1 MRLLS
6 GLLAFVSLPALAFDF
21 SAELGVEGRR
31 FLQEG
36 EYQHQVN
43 DEYSVSWKPEFVWE
57 GDSSETTFIPYFR
70 KDFQDPDRSH
80 SDIREALWKGWNGPY
95 ELHVGIGKVFWGVTE
110 SINLADIIN
119 QTDQVESPDGDE
131 KLGQPM
137 IQGIWLSDSWGT
149 FNAFILPGFRERT
162 FPGEPGRYRL
172 PIPFTDAEYQSSE
185 EDRHVD
191 FAFRWS
197 NYYEFLGAPLDV
209 SFSLFHGTGRDPIY
223 IIEETE
229 FSEDLIVPTGV
240 IPYYVQINQAA
251 MTLQYSLEGWLLKAE
266 MRHRDVLSDEF
277 EDEDADAA
285 VTGFEYTIVGPLGLD
300 FDLGL
305 LMEYQWDSR
314 GKDSLAQSQNDM
326 FYAARLAFYDMDSS
340 EILMGMTQDLDYPGS
355 RLYSIEG
362 NTRLNSFTKI
372 SVRTL
377 VLTANNSDELM
388 NYIDRDDSLEV
399 GLTFYF

>member
-36 EYQHQVN
+36 EYNHQVN

-80 SDIREALWKGWNGPY
+80 SDIREAMWKGWSGPF
-95 ELHVGIGKVFWGVTE
+95 ELHVGVGKVFWGVTE
-110 SINLADIIN
+110 SLNLADIIN

-137 IQGIWLSDSWGT
+137 VQGIWLSDSWGT

-162 FPGEPGRYRL
+162 FPGESGRYRL
-172 PIPFTDAEYQSSE
+172 PIPFTDAQYQASE
-185 EDRHVD
+185 EDKHID
-191 FAFRWS
+191 YAFRWS

-355 RLYSIEG
+355 RLYSVEG

-372 SVRTL
+372 AVRTL
-377 VLTANNSDELM
+377 ILTANNSDELM